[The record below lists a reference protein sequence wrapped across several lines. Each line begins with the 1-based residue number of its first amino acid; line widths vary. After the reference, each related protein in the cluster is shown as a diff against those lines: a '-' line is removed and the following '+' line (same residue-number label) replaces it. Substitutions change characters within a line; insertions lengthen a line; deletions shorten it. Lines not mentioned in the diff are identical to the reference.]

1 MKKYIIS
8 FIFTL
13 ITAASMNAQ
22 KTPGYVPLASFNK
35 DTLQYLI
42 TNFENQK
49 AKYIGKPIGM
59 IFYDL
64 ELEIKG
70 NLPLQQSPRNKK
82 YLAGVILKFYNVNLY
97 RTLSLEKQRT
107 FYKDMKNYAIYIET
121 EVPQNRADY
130 LSLLRQEV
138 NINWSNN
145 FKSFYSPYIVKS
157 ISTNATP

>member
-1 MKKYIIS
+1 MKKYLIS
-8 FIFTL
+8 FIITL
-13 ITAASMNAQ
+13 ITVASMNAQ
-22 KTPGYVPLASFNK
+22 KTPGYIPLASFNK

-64 ELEIKG
+64 ELEIKVQLHI
-70 NLPLQQSPRNKK
+70 NQSPRNKK

-97 RTLSLEKQRT
+97 RTLSLEKQRA
-107 FYKDMKNYAIYIET
+107 FYKDRKNYAIYIET
-121 EVPQNRADY
+121 EATIKMSDY
-130 LSLLRQEV
+130 TSLIRQDV
-138 NINWSNN
+138 NVDWSNN
-145 FKSFYSPYIVKS
+145 MKTFYAPYIVKS